1 MCDLHDDVVTLEVA
15 ICVKSVLCD
24 KIETETRKRE
34 KRKSNAYSPP
44 KKSETD
50 NSVWRH
56 FGTIM

>member
-34 KRKSNAYSPP
+34 KTEIKCISPP
-44 KKSETD
+44 QKK
-50 NSVWRH
+50 
-56 FGTIM
+56 